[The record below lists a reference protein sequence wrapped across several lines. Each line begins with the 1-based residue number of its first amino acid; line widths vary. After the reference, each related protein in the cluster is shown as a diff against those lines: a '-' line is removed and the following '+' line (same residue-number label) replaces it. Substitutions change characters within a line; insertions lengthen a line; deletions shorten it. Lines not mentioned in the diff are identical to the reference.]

1 MSLHFLFC
9 LWSDDGWWKQSKHA
23 VALNKEQMYYIS
35 TVVFVCWCNTLI
47 TISWNWAFWWLKV
60 KVSQRRY
67 RGMSRDIWDSSR
79 LFFFPSIRPARK
91 NSTPTGQILLK
102 FDIVDF
108 NSLKPNDPYRG
119 RTAPLTSKRYISY
132 IYSTN
137 TEWPKKMYTHF
148 DMKNITLYS

>member
-1 MSLHFLFC
+1 MVKGKGLPTKVQR
-9 LWSDDGWWKQSKHA
+9 D
-23 VALNKEQMYYIS
+23 EQRYMRFITS
-35 TVVFVCWCNTLI
+35 VF
-47 TISWNWAFWWLKV
+47 FPP
-60 KVSQRRY
+60 
-67 RGMSRDIWDSSR
+67 
-79 LFFFPSIRPARK
+79 PSIRPARK
-91 NSTPTGQILLK
+91 NSTPTGQILVK

-108 NSLKPNDPYRG
+108 NPLKPNDPYRG